1 MLLSVTQAQP
11 PPLPHP
17 ARMLAHPQAQAFR
30 STSPSLDPQD
40 AGRREQLLAGPSWL
54 PPGLQVVTT
63 TILWL
68 FILNAL
74 STPLPLSKA
83 LVWALV
89 FTSIKQG

>member
-54 PPGLQVVTT
+54 PPWPAHGHYNHPVA
-63 TILWL
+63 IH
-68 FILNAL
+68 
-74 STPLPLSKA
+74 SERP
-83 LVWALV
+83 
-89 FTSIKQG
+89 